1 MGDQAS
7 SKHVEC
13 ATALMLAQ
21 EMSMLAP
28 TLQDRPLM
36 PICHFVFGDPPKDF
50 KAVLRKWEDERH
62 EVSMVLPLEEAVDA
76 LE

>member
-1 MGDQAS
+1 
-7 SKHVEC
+7 V
-13 ATALMLAQ
+13 TAVMLAQ

-36 PICHFVFGDPPKDF
+36 PACWLVFGDPPRDF
-50 KAVLRKWEDERH
+50 KAVVRKWEDEKH
-62 EVSMVLPLEEAVDA
+62 ETSRVVELGEAIDA

>member
-1 MGDQAS
+1 MEF
-7 SKHVEC
+7 V
-13 ATALMLAQ
+13 TALMLAQ

-36 PICHFVFGDPPKDF
+36 PACHLVFGDPPKDF
-50 KAVLRKWEDERH
+50 KVVLRKWEDERY
-62 EVSMVLPLEEAVDA
+62 EKSLVIPLDEAIDA

>member
-1 MGDQAS
+1 MEF
-7 SKHVEC
+7 V
-13 ATALMLAQ
+13 TALMLAQ

-36 PICHFVFGDPPKDF
+36 PTCHIVLGDPPKDF
-50 KAVLRKWEDERH
+50 KVVLRKWEDERY
-62 EVSMVLPLEEAVDA
+62 EKSVFMPLNEAIDA

>member
-1 MGDQAS
+1 
-7 SKHVEC
+7 
-13 ATALMLAQ
+13 MLAQ

-36 PICHFVFGDPPKDF
+36 PACHLVFGDPPTDF
-50 KAVLRKWEDERH
+50 RAVFRKWEDERYDRSIVMPLD
-62 EVSMVLPLEEAVDA
+62 EVIDA

>member
-1 MGDQAS
+1 
-7 SKHVEC
+7 
-13 ATALMLAQ
+13 MLAQ

-36 PICHFVFGDPPKDF
+36 PACYLVFGDPPGDF
-50 KAVLRKWEDERH
+50 KATLRKWEDERH
-62 EVSMVLPLEEAVDA
+62 GKSIVIPLDEAIDA